1 MAEYSGTSGDLLL
14 AREESLRQN
23 EGYTLAQMV
32 LFGESGS
39 NVDNFQSFLDQ
50 LTCSKMVR

>member
-1 MAEYSGTSGDLLL
+1 MTEYSGTSGDLLL